1 MQLRVDEIE
10 KWEDVV
16 SSVDKEHIPIDCV
29 KKVVFKLKGNRQ
41 KTINLET
48 LRRHGLDVEEIET
61 VVSRAMLEMTKS
73 IVNIDFVIDVKTV
86 AEHVQPVT
94 DRFFSTLKG

>member
-16 SSVDKEHIPIDCV
+16 SSVDKENIPIDCV
-29 KKVVFKLKGNRQ
+29 KKVVFKLRGNRQ

-48 LRRHGLDVEEIET
+48 LRRHGLHVEEIEA
-61 VVSRAMLEMTKS
+61 VISRAMMEMTKS

-86 AEHVQPVT
+86 AEHVQPLT
-94 DRFFSTLKG
+94 NHFLGKL